1 MRSMA
6 TALFAAVVLSGC
18 GKSSTDSAILPLS
31 IPGPGSKA
39 EADVKSPTAAAATT
53 VLPQYSESVRQL
65 LQNADTGLKSGRPK
79 AAVEALSQA
88 IGLMPEDSSLF
99 RMRADVYTMLGENA
113 NARADYSTA
122 IRLSPASSDLYNHR
136 GYFLMSHGL
145 KAEAKADF
153 NKAIELNPKH
163 VAAHNNRG
171 LLSLTDQDF
180 KSADADFTRAIEN
193 DRMNADA
200 WNNRS
205 FARMKQGQLTEAM
218 ADIREALKL
227 NEKYVNAW
235 NNCGLIA
242 MQQEDFSEAEKAF
255 SRASELDP
263 MDPRWLNHRKNALL
277 KLNRLE
283 DAQKLT
289 AEIDW
294 LTELTALSQQ
304 AGRNARNPNGW
315 IARGKHL
322 LERDRH
328 DAAILDFTRA
338 LTVSPGNP
346 EALLE
351 RAAVWMSKGDM
362 QKAMTDCEQS
372 LVSRPTLEAY
382 SFRGDLWL
390 KLDNIDQALS
400 DFESARRFDEQLA
413 ATYELRAAKS
423 KAAGDT
429 EKHSADMARAAEI
442 REALKDR
449 PAEPAATR
457 TADGF
462 DPDKG

>member
-1 MRSMA
+1 MRSVA

-18 GKSSTDSAILPLS
+18 GKGPTDSATLPLS

-39 EADVKSPTAAAATT
+39 ESDVKSPASATT
-53 VLPQYSESVRQL
+53 ASVIPQYTETVRQL
-65 LQNADTGLKSGRPK
+65 LQNADSGLRSGRPK

-88 IGLMPEDSSLF
+88 IGIMPEDSSLF

-122 IRLSPASSDLYNHR
+122 IRLSPSDADLYNHR
-136 GYFLMSHGL
+136 GYFLMSHAL

-153 NKAIELNPKH
+153 HKAIELNPKH
-163 VAAHNNRG
+163 VAAYNNRG

-180 KSADADFTRAIEN
+180 KNANADFTRAIEN
-193 DRMNADA
+193 DRANPDA
-200 WNNRS
+200 WNNRG
-205 FARMKQGQLTEAM
+205 FARMKQGHLTEAM
-218 ADIREALKL
+218 TDIREALKL
-227 NEKYVNAW
+227 NDKYINAW

-277 KLNRLE
+277 KLNRVDEARQLS
-283 DAQKLT
+283 T
-289 AEIDW
+289 EIEW

-304 AGRNARNPNGW
+304 AGRNAGNPNGW

-328 DAAILDFTRA
+328 DAAMLDFTRA
-338 LTVSPGNP
+338 LAVSPGHP

-351 RAAVWMSKGDM
+351 RASVWLSKGDM

-382 SFRGDLWL
+382 SLRGDLWL

-400 DFESARRFDEQLA
+400 DFESARRFDEQVA
-413 ATYELRAAKS
+413 ATYELRAARAKE
-423 KAAGDT
+423 AGDT
-429 EKHSADMARAAEI
+429 EKHDADMARAAEI
-442 REALKDR
+442 RDALKDR
-449 PAEPAATR
+449 PAEPAAPR